1 MKLGMIFPGYG
12 AQFVSMG
19 KELYDESRIMQE
31 YFEQASHCLDI
42 NYIKLCFASS
52 DVELS
57 KMQHAYTSLFLM
69 SSSIYSL
76 LKQMGIEP
84 DVVAGYNTGQY
95 AAMYAA
101 QAFTF
106 PDGLYLLNKLSL
118 FCQEL
123 FDAAPF
129 SLMRITGLPIVELQ
143 KLCKKIGKE
152 LNIAIYETDEQA
164 IVSGSPE
171 SIDELIKSIPKE
183 YKIKLEPMPVEV
195 GLHSGLM
202 HPAVEQFR
210 VYLKKVD
217 LKDVEVPVIT
227 NTTGQPVT
235 ESETLKHEIIQQVC
249 KPVLWQQTIQA
260 LADCDLL
267 LIIGPDKQLGAMLEK
282 QYPDKKIIKVIKPE
296 DIEKVKEILG
306 FHNQPERKE
315 QEIGL

>member
-1 MKLGMIFPGYG
+1 
-12 AQFVSMG
+12 
-19 KELYDESRIMQE
+19 
-31 YFEQASHCLDI
+31 
-42 NYIKLCFASS
+42 
-52 DVELS
+52 
-57 KMQHAYTSLFLM
+57 M

-249 KPVLWQQTIQA
+249 KPVLWQQTTQV

-296 DIEKVKEILG
+296 DIETVKEILG